1 MLLCHVLNMIF
12 TLVTAF
18 LNFKLLRVCKEVF
31 CKYNIEYVIRG
42 LLIFM
47 IFFICIHNLILIS
60 SGFYHKNFIT

>member
-1 MLLCHVLNMIF
+1 MLLCHVLNMIL

-47 IFFICIHNLILIS
+47 IFIHM
-60 SGFYHKNFIT
+60 HT